1 MNTAPY
7 KQAPP
12 NNRLTVD
19 RVMSHRS
26 KSRQIHLSEAQGCY
40 VEASVK
46 GGDLQKLD
54 HVTAVVSG

>member
-12 NNRLTVD
+12 NNRLIVD

-26 KSRQIHLSEAQGCY
+26 KSRSRQIHLSEAQGCY

-46 GGDLQKLD
+46 GGDYRNLNL
-54 HVTAVVSG
+54 TT